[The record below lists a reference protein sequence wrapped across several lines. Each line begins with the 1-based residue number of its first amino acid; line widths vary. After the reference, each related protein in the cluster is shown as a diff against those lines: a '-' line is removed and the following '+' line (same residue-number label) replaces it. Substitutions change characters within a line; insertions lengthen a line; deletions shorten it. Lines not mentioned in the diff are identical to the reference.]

1 MRLISIAL
9 ITLFLTASTVS
20 ADSTRESRGGG
31 GGDFLT
37 SPAKLTALAEY
48 DLNGDGIINR
58 NEVIQAIT
66 RYFAGEIARDVVLS
80 LIAAYFSGDQVGTT
94 PPPQLSDMIER
105 VRPAVV
111 KVIAPD
117 GGQGSGAIYKTDSQ
131 YAYVVTNQHVVG
143 SASTVTV
150 TVKDI
155 NDYSGTVLGVDVTRD
170 LAVVRIACPDCAHIE
185 FGDSQTIN
193 VGDEVVALGYP
204 LDNIQPVAAYGRPIV
219 RGRGTMT
226 ATKGIVSAFRY
237 DSGMRAELVQ
247 TDTAINPGN
256 SGGPLVSLDG
266 KIMGINTFIITD
278 SDNIGFAVLETTVR
292 GRLPTLEAGTSPAP
306 TPSPDSE
313 LRLEPV
319 FGPMVGHFHHKADG
333 YLEDIDSFAWLED
346 VVAEAGFKNPYA
358 ASGTKNF
365 SHGFTMRSNRES
377 ELRFYVHSSGQWRL
391 VKWTRVAGFSTIA
404 SGVLDNLRTGS
415 GQGNYLIAVALGD
428 YASFSVNGEWVSSAT
443 GEDVFYL
450 GGDTGVGRVYIAT
463 GFVTGTEFPGEIT
476 NFENFL
482 VWGISG
488 ASTLSGI
495 GSLDEIGSQLT
506 ASHEERPGPGE
517 AVAEEAMH

>member
-20 ADSTRESRGGG
+20 ADSTRESRGG

-111 KVIAPD
+111 KVIAS
-117 GGQGSGAIYKTDSQ
+117 GGLGSGAIYKTDSQ
-131 YAYVVTNQHVVG
+131 YAYVVTNQHVIG

-150 TVKDI
+150 KVEDAT
-155 NDYSGTVLGVDVTRD
+155 DYSGTVLGVDVARD
-170 LAVVRIACPDCAHIE
+170 LAVVRIDCPGCAHIE
-185 FGDSQTIN
+185 FGDSQTLN
-193 VGDEVVALGYP
+193 LGDEVVALGYP
-204 LDNIQPVAAYGRPIV
+204 RDSVLPVAERETAARRIV
-219 RGRGTMT
+219 PRSMSV
-226 ATKGIVSAFRY
+226 TKGIVSAFRY
-237 DSGMRAELVQ
+237 DSEKDVQLVQ

-292 GRLPTLEAGTSPAP
+292 GTPPHPRGRNLPGPNAEPGLGVATGAG
-306 TPSPDSE
+306 
-313 LRLEPV
+313 
-319 FGPMVGHFHHKADG
+319 
-333 YLEDIDSFAWLED
+333 
-346 VVAEAGFKNPYA
+346 
-358 ASGTKNF
+358 
-365 SHGFTMRSNRES
+365 
-377 ELRFYVHSSGQWRL
+377 
-391 VKWTRVAGFSTIA
+391 
-404 SGVLDNLRTGS
+404 LRTC
-415 GQGNYLIAVALGD
+415 
-428 YASFSVNGEWVSSAT
+428 
-443 GEDVFYL
+443 
-450 GGDTGVGRVYIAT
+450 
-463 GFVTGTEFPGEIT
+463 
-476 NFENFL
+476 
-482 VWGISG
+482 SG
-488 ASTLSGI
+488 AYAPRLRR
-495 GSLDEIGSQLT
+495 L
-506 ASHEERPGPGE
+506 H
-517 AVAEEAMH
+517 